1 MKYFIIVNGETCTLP
16 ARTLEMDERI
26 DMIRGLDRMIKAG
39 EITRREA
46 RQEQY
51 SFVKDC
57 IAEPMPPFEQ
67 MDMGDLELNVT
78 EIIAAYQRPAT
89 QAKLE
94 AAFSMLKHIVSRPDV
109 QKKLS
114 RT

>member
-1 MKYFIIVNGETCTLP
+1 MNYYVTVNGENRTLP
-16 ARTLEMDERI
+16 ARTPEVDDRI
-26 DMIRGLDRMIKAG
+26 IAIQNINRRIRSG

-51 SFVKDC
+51 NFVKDC

-67 MDMGDLELNVT
+67 MDMGDLDLNVS

-94 AAFSMLKHIVSRPDV
+94 AALSMLKHIVSRPDV
-109 QKKLS
+109 QKMLS
-114 RT
+114 KP